1 MTLEKRIER
10 LERRELATGEQ
21 RIRVVVICSTAEPS
35 PTDEEIK
42 IARAEFVELYGDP
55 GNVLINSVR
64 GTTTARV
71 NGQYISLPYSDRL
84 RELRQKRIDSHEGII
99 PPDETFFLF
108 R

>member
-1 MTLEKRIER
+1 MSIERRIEKLEK
-10 LERRELATGEQ
+10 RELATGEQ
-21 RIRVVVICSTAEPS
+21 GIRAVVICSTAEPS

-42 IARAEFVELYGDP
+42 IARAEFVELYGGP

-71 NGQYISLPYSDRL
+71 NGQYISLPYSNRL
-84 RELRQKRIDSHEGII
+84 KELRQKRIDSHEGII
-99 PPDETFFLF
+99 QPHKTFLEY